1 MVQLRM
7 NKTLSDIAI
16 VKAGHPFRGKI
27 PEDTEGNTY
36 VVQIRDIDND
46 GIIQWHQLIRTNITG
61 RKTPDWLQK
70 GDVLFAARGARNL
83 AGCVGEIDK
92 PTVCAPHYF
101 LIQVTDKSVL
111 SEFLAWQLNQDD
123 AQRYFTNSAEGSSQM
138 SIRRAVLEA
147 TPLVIPT
154 LEKQQAIVGF
164 DNKVQQ
170 EKRILSALIENRA
183 KQMQGIAKELLG
195 SNNQG

>member
-1 MVQLRM
+1 MVQLIM

-27 PEDTEGNTY
+27 PEDTEGNAY
-36 VVQIRDIDND
+36 AVQIRDIDND

-70 GDVLFAARGARNL
+70 GDVLFAARGGRNL
-83 AGCVGEIDK
+83 AGFVGEIDK
-92 PTVCAPHYF
+92 PIVCAPHYF

-111 SEFLAWQLNQDD
+111 PEFVAWQLNQDG
-123 AQRYFTNSAEGSSQM
+123 AQRYFANSAEGSAQT

-147 TPLVIPT
+147 TSLVIPT
-154 LEKQQAIVGF
+154 LEKQQAIVEF
-164 DNKVQQ
+164 DNKVKQ
-170 EKRILSALIENRA
+170 EKRVLRALIENRA

-195 SNNQG
+195 SDYQG